1 MPWRLSVSFEMS
13 DMENVLE
20 TERQFLTDQAN
31 SLYNVNEINTD
42 VEADFKI
49 KLKAL
54 LKTLKFTRQVL
65 LRRDAASK
73 RV

>member
-1 MPWRLSVSFEMS
+1 MS

-20 TERQFLTDQAN
+20 TERQFLTEQAN

-54 LKTLKFTRQVL
+54 LKTLNIQGTFEKGCRFKARLTL
-65 LRRDAASK
+65 NPNFS
-73 RV
+73 

>member
-1 MPWRLSVSFEMS
+1 
-13 DMENVLE
+13 MENVLE
-20 TERQFLTDQAN
+20 TERQFLTEQAN